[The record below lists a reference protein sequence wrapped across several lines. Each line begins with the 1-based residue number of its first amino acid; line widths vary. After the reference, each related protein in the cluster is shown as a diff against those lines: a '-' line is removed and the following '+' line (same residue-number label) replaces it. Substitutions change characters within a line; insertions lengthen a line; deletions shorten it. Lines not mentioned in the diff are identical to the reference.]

1 MESPPEGLLIG
12 SGTYFWD
19 HPLWDLPNRGQ
30 RADRSGQHRSLG
42 PTGSSSSQQDARL
55 PPSRLWTPIGRFTGY
70 KGLALSWAIC
80 GFAAHV
86 GLLLGLEEGQ
96 QWGPAPPAV

>member
-1 MESPPEGLLIG
+1 MASTEAWGLQAPHPP
-12 SGTYFWD
+12 SKM
-19 HPLWDLPNRGQ
+19 P
-30 RADRSGQHRSLG
+30 
-42 PTGSSSSQQDARL
+42 RL
-55 PPSRLWTPIGRFTGY
+55 PPSRLWTPIRRFTGY

-86 GLLLGLEEGQ
+86 GLLLGLEEGFVCREGQ